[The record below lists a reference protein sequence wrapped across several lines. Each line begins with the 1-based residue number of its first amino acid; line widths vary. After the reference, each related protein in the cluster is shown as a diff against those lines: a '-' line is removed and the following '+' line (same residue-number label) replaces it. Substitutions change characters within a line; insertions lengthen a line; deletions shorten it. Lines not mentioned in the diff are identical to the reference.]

1 MAITI
6 GNVTSRFSSTD
17 PTSSENINVPA
28 GAVAGV
34 DWYVL
39 IASSA
44 PAVTWNLPAGFDT
57 PQITVGNTTGG
68 RSVIAWKRKATGSE
82 GATFTVSTTAT
93 TASIACF
100 CMVVK
105 PTDSTFS
112 LEVDVAATPTDSG
125 GVNNA
130 TVTFPSITTTVANT
144 VLVRASGA
152 NLAAGTTNALSTP
165 TSHTEHVDSQTSAAT
180 SARTHLAVYTIAQAA
195 AGASGSPTGTLT
207 TARPWQTITFAVRE
221 TAAVSYHPFLDR
233 RRRSS
238 VAFYRR

>member
-1 MAITI
+1 MPITF
-6 GNVTSRFSSTD
+6 GNVTTRFSTTD

-44 PAVTWNLPAGFDT
+44 PAVTWNVPAGFDS
-57 PQITVGNTTGG
+57 PHITLGNATGG

-82 GATFTVSTTAT
+82 GATFTVSTTAA
-93 TASIACF
+93 TASIACA
-100 CMVVK
+100 CIVVK

-112 LEVDVAATPTDSG
+112 LDVDVVATPTDSAG
-125 GVNNA
+125 ASVA
-130 TVTFPSITTTVANT
+130 TVTFPNITTGVANT
-144 VLVRASGA
+144 VLIRASGT
-152 NLAAGTTNALSTP
+152 NLSAGTTNALSTP
-165 TSHTEHVDSQTSAAT
+165 ASHTERADSQTSAAT
-180 SARTHLAVYTIAQAA
+180 GARTHLAVYTIAQAA

-207 TARPWQTITFAVRE
+207 TARPWQTITFSIKE

-238 VAFYRR
+238 VAFYPR